1 LSGWKLVETATSINQ
16 GTGASETLQ
25 PGDYYPF
32 FAGSKFSL
40 TSQAFFMK
48 SYGVQIKASTIPNG
62 LQSARAK
69 YAGRQTGS
77 VRIRWNGD
85 TLAKIADGIVYLG
98 KMVGVENE
106 IFQGV
111 ILNRTFE
118 DSSHRLWAGPQSHLD
133 IGERW
138 VVPLSVNERPKL
150 VRKGRDRSRH
160 YSTEGHPEIT
170 QRRIEY
176 SWRGGRVY
184 LTFNGYVVAPIEY
197 PLLGNRVD
205 VLGDLSS
212 LNQKY
217 PVSANMVQAR
227 LKRSSTHEPPYPM
240 VVLGKI
246 ADDSGNWMSIDE
258 SGPQP
263 DLSEPMC
270 DEEQLGE

>member
-1 LSGWKLVETATSINQ
+1 MTGWKLVESATTINQ
-16 GTGASETLQ
+16 ENGSNITLR

-48 SYGVQIKASTIPNG
+48 SYGVPVKAATIPNG

-85 TLAKIADGIVYLG
+85 TIAKVADGIVYLG

-106 IFQGV
+106 IFPGV

-138 VVPLSVNERPKL
+138 VVPLNERPKL

-160 YSTEGHPEIT
+160 YSTEGHPKT
-170 QRRIEY
+170 VQRRIDY
-176 SWRGGRVY
+176 TWKGGRVY
-184 LTFNGYVVAPIEY
+184 FTFNGYVVAPIGY
-197 PLLGNRVD
+197 PALGNRVD
-205 VLGDLSS
+205 VLGDLAS
-212 LNQKY
+212 LNEKY

-227 LKRSSTHEPPYPM
+227 LKRSSPPIPPYPM
-240 VVLGKI
+240 VVLGKLS
-246 ADDSGNWMSIDE
+246 DDSGNWEAIDE
-258 SGPQP
+258 RGPQP
-263 DLSEPMC
+263 DLSKPMF
-270 DEEQLGE
+270 DEEQLGN